1 VSLRPGTGPAS
12 DGRVAIVTGAARG
25 IGRAIAERFVTDGL
39 SVVLADVNPAAVRE
53 AAVALAPLAGAER
66 QVLSIAADCSVRA
79 EVEGVVETCLDRL
92 GGLDVFIANAGIGP
106 AAPVLDTPDEL
117 WDRTMAINLRGVY
130 LGIQA
135 AGRAMRDAGGG
146 RIVATSS
153 TNAFWVETDLA
164 AYNASKA
171 GVVGLVRTAAMELA
185 PYGITVNAVGPG
197 LIRTELTRNLTDDP
211 DRSRTYLRQIPMG
224 RFGTPA
230 DVAAAV
236 AFLVSDDAAWIT
248 GHLLVID
255 GGQTMGTP
263 FP

>member
-1 VSLRPGTGPAS
+1 
-12 DGRVAIVTGAARG
+12 VTGAARG

-39 SVVLADVNPAAVRE
+39 SVVLADVDPSGVRE
-53 AAVALAPLAGAER
+53 AAVALAPLAGAGR
-66 QVLSIAADCSVRA
+66 QVLPVTADCSVRA
-79 EVEGVVETCLDRL
+79 DVEGVVGTCLDRL
-92 GGLDVFIANAGIGP
+92 GGLDAFVANAGIGHT
-106 AAPVLDTPDEL
+106 APLLDTSDEL

-135 AGRAMRDAGGG
+135 AGRAMREGGGG

-197 LIRTELTRNLTDDP
+197 LIRTELTRHLTDDP
-211 DRSRTYLRQIPMG
+211 GRAQAYLRQIPMG

-263 FP
+263 LP